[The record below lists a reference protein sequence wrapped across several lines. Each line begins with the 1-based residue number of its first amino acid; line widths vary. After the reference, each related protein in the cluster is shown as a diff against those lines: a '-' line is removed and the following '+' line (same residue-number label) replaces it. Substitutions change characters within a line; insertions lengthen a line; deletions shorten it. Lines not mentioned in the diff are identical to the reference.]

1 MDENKFFAIASVIY
15 DNSREFWENEFPLEF
30 DKNLKLTGNE
40 SLFSSLELVTFIA
53 ELETELLKFKIN
65 ISFLDKIY
73 ELGDQDISIST
84 LYYLINEK

>member
-1 MDENKFFAIASVIY
+1 MDKNKFFAIASFIY

-65 ISFLDKIY
+65 ISFLDKIF

-84 LYYLINEK
+84 LYYLINE

>member
-1 MDENKFFAIASVIY
+1 MDENKFFAIASFIY

-65 ISFLDKIY
+65 ISFLDKIF

-84 LYYLINEK
+84 LYYLINE